1 MSIEKIARK
10 MIEDK
15 HFNLDH
21 VNCCFKSGWRAVHYN
36 PEIFPPIGGL
46 YDICIMKD
54 IETGRIT
61 GIDFS
66 LRDWE

>member
-21 VNCCFKSGWRAVHYN
+21 VNCCFKSGWRAVHYK

-46 YDICIMKD
+46 YI
-54 IETGRIT
+54 RY
-61 GIDFS
+61 
-66 LRDWE
+66 